1 MVPIHAAAHP
11 GSRIFF
17 IQYLF
22 IMSDDR
28 SSHLVILFLI
38 FVALINYPVLQI
50 FDRQELW
57 LGMPALYFYFF
68 FIWLALIVV
77 VGLIVRKKRKS

>member
-1 MVPIHAAAHP
+1 
-11 GSRIFF
+11 
-17 IQYLF
+17 
-22 IMSDDR
+22 MSDDR
-28 SSHLVILFLI
+28 SSNLIILFLI
-38 FVALINYPVLQI
+38 FVVLINYPVLQI

-57 LGMPALYFYFF
+57 FGMPALYFYFF

>member
-1 MVPIHAAAHP
+1 
-11 GSRIFF
+11 
-17 IQYLF
+17 
-22 IMSDDR
+22 MSDDR
-28 SSHLVILFLI
+28 SSNLIILFLI
-38 FVALINYPVLQI
+38 FVALINYPFLQI

-57 LGMPALYFYFF
+57 FGMPALYFYFF